1 MCDTDE
7 DLAMKPRVVLLLLL
21 ILALLSGGIAYWM
34 LTTTHHSQND
44 GIADATPATNS
55 KEDVKPES
63 EEEKARR
70 MLLGVWQDN
79 YQGKRTMTL
88 NDDGRGT
95 MFVEL
100 SGVQAF
106 LFASKLRFDMV
117 WSLDGKKLTKKT
129 VGGEPADKV
138 NLILNTMGDT
148 AEDTLLE
155 VTDDRLLLLDK
166 DGTTKYDWRRVK
178 QHEPSGE

>member
-1 MCDTDE
+1 
-7 DLAMKPRVVLLLLL
+7 MKPRVVLRLFL

-34 LTTTHHSQND
+34 LTTTHPSQND
-44 GIADATPATNS
+44 GIANVTPPTNS
-55 KEDVKPES
+55 IEDVKPES
-63 EEEKARR
+63 EEEKTRR
-70 MLLGVWQDN
+70 MLLGVWQDD

-88 NDDGRGT
+88 NEDGSGT
-95 MFVEL
+95 MLVEL

-106 LFASKLRFDMV
+106 LFASKLRFDMT
-117 WSLDGKKLTKKT
+117 WLLDGKKLTKKT

-148 AEDTLLE
+148 ADDTLLE

-166 DGTTKYDWRRVK
+166 DGTTKYDWRRVT
-178 QHEPSGE
+178 QHEPSKE

>member
-1 MCDTDE
+1 MKRKWAVFCF
-7 DLAMKPRVVLLLLL
+7 LAMILL
-21 ILALLSGGIAYWM
+21 AGGIAYWR
-34 LTTTHHSQND
+34 LTTPLSQNE
-44 GIADATPATNS
+44 GIANTTPP
-55 KEDVKPES
+55 VKPEEKAKPET

-70 MLLGVWQDN
+70 KLLGVWRDE
-79 YQGKRTMTL
+79 YEGKRTMTL
-88 NDDGRGT
+88 NEDGGGT
-95 MFVEL
+95 MLVEL

-106 LFASKLRFDMV
+106 LVGPKLRFDMK

-155 VTDDRLLLLDK
+155 LTDDRLLLLDK
-166 DGTTKYDWRRVK
+166 NGKTKYDWRRAK
-178 QHEPSGE
+178 KDESSKE